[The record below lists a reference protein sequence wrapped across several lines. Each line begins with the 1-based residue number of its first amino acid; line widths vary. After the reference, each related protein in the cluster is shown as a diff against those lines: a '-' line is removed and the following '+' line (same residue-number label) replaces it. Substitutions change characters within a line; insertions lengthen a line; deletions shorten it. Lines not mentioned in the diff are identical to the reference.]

1 VNEGVSGHDG
11 VSAFRRAAERF
22 CGLMERPTDDAR
34 HWVGEMLGAL
44 ALLYAA
50 AFMLP
55 DGEVSGDDA
64 DVPESF
70 EVSDGE
76 WRQVFDRV
84 HHVLGRQANYWA
96 DFDPSEPSRD
106 DGPVL
111 GDLGDDLADVYRD
124 VKPGVRAW
132 DADGGRWR
140 TAVVS
145 GCRAAY
151 AGGSCRWNCFRVP
164 AATTSRW
171 KSGGCMTSAPC
182 VTGRTAGGILTTRTG
197 RRETTAA

>member
-1 VNEGVSGHDG
+1 MEGP
-11 VSAFRRAAERF
+11 A
-22 CGLMERPTDDAR
+22 DDAR
-34 HWVGEMLGAL
+34 HWVEETLGAL

-84 HHVLGRQANYWA
+84 HHVLGRQAHYWA

-111 GDLGDDLADVYRD
+111 GDLGDDLADIYRD
-124 VKPGVRAW
+124 VTPGVRAW

-145 GCRAAY
+145 GWKNPLFGSHWGVHAVSAMRALHTIAFRWGVCGE
-151 AGGSCRWNCFRVP
+151 GG
-164 AATTSRW
+164 
-171 KSGGCMTSAPC
+171 
-182 VTGRTAGGILTTRTG
+182 
-197 RRETTAA
+197 